1 MAGRRAS
8 RDAITREQWA
18 AVIAASERVD
28 AHRED
33 EIRPARRG
41 REPISRRRIVDAALG
56 VIAAIGYDRLTM
68 RTVADALDTG
78 PASLYA
84 HVRNKAQL
92 GDLLVGELCSWI
104 DLPEPD
110 PARWQEQFR
119 DVCGQLRDQLLQY
132 PGIAQAALAVVPAD
146 LTVLRVGEAL
156 LAFLLA
162 GGVPAQDAA
171 WTCDAAFLYIT
182 AYCLEASV
190 AGRQGEDVHGEVVD
204 RAEIEERLKML
215 PVEQFPN
222 TVAFARELTAGEGHD
237 RFDHTLRLMMRGLSS
252 RCLASRQRRPKT
264 IDRTRGPATVRK
276 IAAATGR
283 TATTL
288 NRTASR

>member
-18 AVIAASERVD
+18 AVIAASKRAD
-28 AHRED
+28 ARRED
-33 EIRPARRG
+33 GIRPAARRG
-41 REPISRRRIVDAALG
+41 RVPISRPRIVDAALEA
-56 VIAAIGYDRLTM
+56 ITAIGYDRLTM

-92 GDLLVGELCSWI
+92 GDLLVGELCSRI

-110 PARWQEQFR
+110 PARWQEQFLG
-119 DVCGQLRDQLLQY
+119 VCGQLRDQLLQY

-146 LTVLRVGEAL
+146 LTALRVGEVLFAL
-156 LAFLLA
+156 LLA
-162 GGVPAQDAA
+162 GGASAQDAA
-171 WTCDAAFLYIT
+171 WTSDAAFLYVT

-190 AGRQGEDVHGEVVD
+190 AEQQGEDVHGEVID
-204 RAEIEERLKML
+204 RAEIAERLKML

-222 TVAFARELTAGEGHD
+222 TVTFARELTAGEGHD
-237 RFDHTLRLMMRGLSS
+237 RFDHTLRLLMRGLSPRS
-252 RCLASRQRRPKT
+252 SSVPAAPARDDRPPCG
-264 IDRTRGPATVRK
+264 GPR
-276 IAAATGR
+276 
-283 TATTL
+283 
-288 NRTASR
+288 

>member
-18 AVIAASERVD
+18 AVIAASRRAD
-28 AHRED
+28 APGE
-33 EIRPARRG
+33 EEARPARRG
-41 REPISRRRIVDAALG
+41 RVPISRRRIVDAALG
-56 VIAAIGYDRLTM
+56 AIATTGYDRLTM

-84 HVRNKAQL
+84 HVRNKAEL
-92 GDLLVGELCSWI
+92 GDLLVGELCSRI

-110 PARWQEQFR
+110 PARWQEQFL
-119 DVCGQLRDQLLQY
+119 DVGRQLRDQFLQY

-156 LAFLLA
+156 VACLLA

-171 WTCDAAFLYIT
+171 WTSDAAFLYIT

-190 AGRQGEDVHGEVVD
+190 AEQQGEDVRGEVVD

-215 PVEQFPN
+215 PVEQFPSI
-222 TVAFARELTAGEGHD
+222 GD
-237 RFDHTLRLMMRGLSS
+237 
-252 RCLASRQRRPKT
+252 
-264 IDRTRGPATVRK
+264 
-276 IAAATGR
+276 GR
-283 TATTL
+283 T
-288 NRTASR
+288 

>member
-18 AVIAASERVD
+18 AVIAASKRAD

-33 EIRPARRG
+33 ETRPAARRG
-41 REPISRRRIVDAALG
+41 RVPISRRRIVDAALG
-56 VIAAIGYDRLTM
+56 AIAAIGYDRLTM

-92 GDLLVGELCSWI
+92 GDLLVGELCSRI

-110 PARWQEQFR
+110 PARWQEQFL

-146 LTVLRVGEAL
+146 LAVLRVGEAL
-156 LAFLLA
+156 FAFLLA
-162 GGVPAQDAA
+162 GGVSAQDAA
-171 WTCDAAFLYIT
+171 WTSDAAFLYIT

-190 AGRQGEDVHGEVVD
+190 AERQGEDVHGEVVD
-204 RAEIEERLKML
+204 RAEIAERLKML

-252 RCLASRQRRPKT
+252 GSSSVLPAPAQDDRPP
-264 IDRTRGPATVRK
+264 RRGPH
-276 IAAATGR
+276 
-283 TATTL
+283 
-288 NRTASR
+288 